1 MIRLWTCGWALI
13 VPTDLVPS
21 TQVVMRKP
29 KGSTCPPHAICVK
42 GINLFK
48 DDPLMS
54 IIRVNKTNK
63 YSVISNEP
71 LNDKRLSWQ
80 ARGIMAYI
88 LTKPDDWT
96 VRNKDLENSGP
107 AGRDKIQRIFSELKS
122 FGYISRSKERQ
133 EDGTYIWITDVY
145 ESPSLNPTYGGTSKE
160 QSSIYGKPVMATI
173 DALTIDGST
182 VDGKPVDIVSTDL
195 PSTDSLNTEESTF
208 KEATKYLPDN
218 GKPTKKRSRSY
229 STPPSIELYRR
240 ITHRYPAKKLH
251 GMIERAIGDDFASLL
266 KWGRVVKQW
275 IGSGYNPMNYT
286 GMINVFRNGWN
297 NRHGKEEKNLTP
309 GVSLLMKRAQQRAE
323 AER

>member
-1 MIRLWTCGWALI
+1 MTLWTCGQALI

-195 PSTDSLNTEESTF
+195 PSTDSPNTKSSTF
-208 KEATKYLPDN
+208 KEATNPLPDN
-218 GKPTKKRSRSY
+218 GKPPKKRKRSNKI
-229 STPPSIELYRR
+229 PPAVELTRR
-240 ITHRYPAKKLH
+240 ITHRYPPKKLH
-251 GMIERAIGDDFASLL
+251 GMIERAVGDDLL
-266 KWGRVVKQW
+266 KWGRIVKEW
-275 IGSGYNPMNYT
+275 IG
-286 GMINVFRNGWN
+286 
-297 NRHGKEEKNLTP
+297 
-309 GVSLLMKRAQQRAE
+309 RAHV
-323 AER
+323 

>member
-1 MIRLWTCGWALI
+1 M
-13 VPTDLVPS
+13 S
-21 TQVVMRKP
+21 TTWELYLEYAYTQFAPPEQVDAESRKAP
-29 KGSTCPPHAICVK
+29 MSPAAACSGGASHLRMAP
-42 GINLFK
+42 N
-48 DDPLMS
+48 MS

-88 LTKPDDWT
+88 LTKPDDWV

-107 AGRDKIQRIFSELKS
+107 AGRDKIQRIFSELKGL
-122 FGYISRSKERQ
+122 GYISRSKERQ
-133 EDGTYIWITDVY
+133 EDGTYIWVTDVY

-160 QSSIYGKPVMATI
+160 QSSIYGKPAMATI
-173 DALTIDGST
+173 DALTVDGST

-195 PSTDSLNTEESTF
+195 PSTDSPNTKSSTF
-208 KEATKYLPDN
+208 KEATNHLPDN
-218 GKPTKKRSRSY
+218 GKHTKKSKRSN
-229 STPPSIELYRR
+229 STPPSVELTRR
-240 ITHRYPAKKLH
+240 ITHRYPPKKLH
-251 GMIERAIGDDFASLL
+251 GMIERAVGDDFASLL
-266 KWGRVVKQW
+266 KWGRIVKEW

-297 NRHGKEEKNLTP
+297 HHQRKEEKYVTP
-309 GVSLLMKRAQQRAE
+309 GVAMIMKRAQQRAE